1 MSVRQAID
9 EDGVAIR
16 RIIASTLLKAGFDPP
31 NRVADGD
38 LIDPAYYRQPGRGIW
53 VALDDGGAVVGCA
66 AIDRGSGGLAVLKR
80 LGGERLDELVSTAI
94 AFAQGRGFETIEV
107 VVPPPLV
114 DARQAVEGAGF
125 TPASDANEMLYRRNV
140 GDATAGQQG
149 GGGQGG

>member
-16 RIIASTLLKAGFDPP
+16 RIIASTLLEAGFDPP

-53 VALDDGGAVVGCA
+53 VALDGDGAVVGCA
-66 AIDRGSGGLAVLKR
+66 ALDRGSGGLAVLKR

-94 AFAQGRGFETIEV
+94 AFAQGRGFETIEA
-107 VVPPPLV
+107 VVPAPLV
-114 DARQAVEGAGF
+114 QARRAVEDAGF
-125 TPASDANEMLYRRNV
+125 TPAGDANEMLYRRSV
-140 GDATAGQQG
+140 GDPTAGLQDAGRQDG
-149 GGGQGG
+149 

>member
-16 RIIASTLLKAGFDPP
+16 SIIASTLLEAGFDPP

-66 AIDRGSGGLAVLKR
+66 AIDRGTGGLAVLKR
-80 LGGERLDELVSTAI
+80 LGGERLEELLSTAI
-94 AFAQGRGFETIEV
+94 AFAQGRGFQTIEA
-107 VVPPPLV
+107 VVPATLV
-114 DARQAVEGAGF
+114 EARRAIEGAGF
-125 TPASDANEMLYRRNV
+125 TPADDANEMLYRRSV
-140 GDATAGQQG
+140 GERGAGEQSG
-149 GGGQGG
+149 